1 MSSLTA
7 LPIYYVDII
16 SDVVASVEADVLDTI
31 KSNETAAIGNTSIQT
46 INYQYGHKAE
56 LVETLAQMDKQDP
69 YAFQKYPLVFLVQD
83 FRESVGGTPGIYGT
97 ANLNL
102 IFMHQSR
109 LDYKTTDRYTNVFKP
124 VLYPILISFMKYL
137 SKHKAVHV
145 QNVQSLVYDKYDRPL
160 VGVPNATSGNK
171 LSVNDYV
178 DAIEISNLN
187 LLLNYQTC
195 IN

>member
-1 MSSLTA
+1 MSLTA

-16 SDVVASVEADVLDTI
+16 GDVVASVTTDVLSTI
-31 KSNETAAIGNTSIQT
+31 KANEVDAIGSTGITT

-56 LVETLAQMDKQDP
+56 LIETLAQMDKQDP
-69 YAFQKYPLVFLVQD
+69 YASQKYPLVFLVQD
-83 FRESVGGTPGIYGT
+83 FRENVGGSPGLYGT

-102 IFMHQSR
+102 IFMHHSL
-109 LDYKTTDRYTNVFKP
+109 LDYKTKDRYTNVFKP

-160 VGVPNATSGNK
+160 VGVPSGEYGNK
-171 LSVNDYV
+171 LVVNDYV